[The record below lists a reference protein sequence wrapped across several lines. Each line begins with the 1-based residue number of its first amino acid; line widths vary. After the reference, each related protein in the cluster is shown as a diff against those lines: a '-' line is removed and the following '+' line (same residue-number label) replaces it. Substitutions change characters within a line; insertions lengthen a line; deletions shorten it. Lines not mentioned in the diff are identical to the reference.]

1 VAPNAETRGPRT
13 YGNWRRPT
21 SAGLGSLGTIG
32 TGILLGGLILVILTM
47 TFAGILAAIVL
58 ALVLGVSLST
68 LMIRN
73 HHGTTLLQGLATRA
87 GWLRTRAAGAHLYR
101 SGPLGRTEWGR
112 FQLPG
117 LAAGSTLLE
126 ARDSYDRPFAL
137 LRVPSTGHYT
147 VAFSGDSDGAS
158 LVDEEQIDL
167 WVAHWGQWLAA
178 LGDEPGVVAA
188 SVTIETAPDTGSRLR
203 REVEANI
210 DPDAPAAARAM
221 LAETVETYPAGSAT
235 VRAIVAV
242 TFSGAG
248 RGLARRRDADEMA
261 RDLAARVPWLSQ
273 GLHATGA
280 GAARPLNAQ
289 QLCEIVRTAYDPRA
303 ARIFDHARAEG
314 VVPELRWPDV
324 GPSAAEAG
332 WDLYRHDGAWSVT
345 WSMTQAPR
353 GEVQS
358 RVLERLLRPHPDIDR
373 KRVTLLY
380 RPLDSARAAR
390 IVEQD
395 KRNADFRVNSAA
407 RPPARALVDQRAAAA
422 TAAEE
427 ARGAGLVNFG
437 MLVTATVTDRDRLD
451 AARQAVDHLAP
462 TARIMLR
469 PVYGSQDSAFAA
481 ALPLGLVLPAHL
493 KVPSELRE
501 SL

>member
-1 VAPNAETRGPRT
+1 
-13 YGNWRRPT
+13 
-21 SAGLGSLGTIG
+21 
-32 TGILLGGLILVILTM
+32 LIVVILTM
-47 TFAGILAAIVL
+47 MLAGILVAVAV
-58 ALVLGVSLST
+58 ALVLGAALSS

-73 HHGTTLLQGLATRA
+73 RHGKTLLQAIGTRL
-87 GWLRTRAAGAHLYR
+87 GWLRARATGAHLYR
-101 SGPLGRTEWGR
+101 SGPLGRVEWGR

-137 LRVPSTGHYT
+137 LRVPSTGHFT
-147 VAFSGDSDGAS
+147 VAFSADSDGAS

-203 REVEANI
+203 SEVEANI
-210 DPDAPAAARAM
+210 DPEAPAVARAM
-221 LAETVETYPAGSAT
+221 LEETVATYPAGSAT
-235 VRAIVAV
+235 VKAIVAV

-248 RGLARRRDADEMA
+248 RGYARGRDADDMA

-273 GLHATGA
+273 TLHATGA
-280 GAARPLNAQ
+280 GAARPMTAQ
-289 QLCEIVRTAYDPRA
+289 QLCELVRTAYDPRS
-303 ARIFDHARAEG
+303 ARVFDHARAEG
-314 VVPELRWPDV
+314 AVPELHWGDV
-324 GPSAAEAG
+324 GPTAAEAG
-332 WDLYRHDGAWSVT
+332 WDVYRHDDAWSVT
-345 WSMTQAPR
+345 WSMSQAPR

-358 RVLERLLRPHPDIDR
+358 RVLERLLRPHGDIDR
-373 KRVTLLY
+373 KRVTILY
-380 RPLDSARAAR
+380 RPVDSARAAR

-395 KRNADFRVNSAA
+395 KRNADFRVNSAT
-407 RPPARALVDQRAAAA
+407 RPSARALVEQRAAAS

-481 ALPLGLVLPAHL
+481 ALPLGLVLPSHL
-493 KVPSELRE
+493 RVPSELRE